1 MFDWFLIRHRIKLL
15 LNDTTI
21 MTFYLYQNINNA
33 AIMTLLLASEN
44 YFFKK
49 KLADSEI
56 ELHFHVTLDN
66 LE

>member
-15 LNDTTI
+15 LNDTII

-33 AIMTLLLASEN
+33 AIMTLLLASEK
-44 YFFKK
+44 FFFFLK

-56 ELHFHVTLDN
+56 ELHFSRNTR
-66 LE
+66 